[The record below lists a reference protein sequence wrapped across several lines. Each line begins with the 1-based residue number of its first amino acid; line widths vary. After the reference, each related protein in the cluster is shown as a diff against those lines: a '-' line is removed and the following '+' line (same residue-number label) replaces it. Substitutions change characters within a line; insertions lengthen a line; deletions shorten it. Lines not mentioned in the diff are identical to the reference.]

1 MSDRIFL
8 ILPTTTYRASAFL
21 KAARKLDIEV
31 VVGSDRR
38 QALADQTPG
47 KSLAFDFQNPET
59 AVRKIV
65 QFFKADPPK
74 SVLGVDDDSVLLAA
88 MASEALSLPHNTVA
102 SVQATRNKHR
112 MRSITKKAGIP
123 SPGFSLFPI
132 DYDPVSISRS
142 VKFPCVLKP
151 LSLSTSR
158 GVIRANNPDEFES
171 AFKRIA
177 KILSGKKMIVK
188 DGQTDDGLLVE
199 DYIPGAEIALEGML
213 SRDGLRVLALF
224 DKPDPLEGPFFE
236 ETLYI
241 TPSRLAVSLQD
252 KIKDRTAEAA
262 KALGLRDGP
271 IHAELR
277 LNDAGVWIVEIAARS
292 IGGLCSRTL
301 RFGTGMS
308 LEEVILRHA
317 TGSTVA
323 SIERDSA
330 AAGVMMMPIPRK
342 GLLRAVR
349 GLEAA
354 RMVPDIEEISITI
367 PTNQVVE
374 PLPEGSR
381 YLGFIF
387 ARGESPSRVEE
398 ALRES
403 YGRIEVIIE

>member
-1 MSDRIFL
+1 M
-8 ILPTTTYRASAFL
+8 
-21 KAARKLDIEV
+21 
-31 VVGSDRR
+31 GSDRR

-47 KSLAFDFQNPET
+47 KSLVLDFQDPET
-59 AVRKIV
+59 AVREIV
-65 QFFKADPPK
+65 EFFKADPPK
-74 SVLGVDDDSVLLAA
+74 SVLGVDDDSVLLAS
-88 MASEALSLPHNTVA
+88 MASEALSLSHNTVA
-102 SVQATRNKHR
+102 SVLATRNKYR
-112 MRSITKKAGIP
+112 MRSITERAGIP
-123 SPGFSLFPI
+123 SPGFLLFPI
-132 DYDPVSISRS
+132 DSDPASISRS

-158 GVIRANNPDEFES
+158 GVIRANNADEFES

-177 KILSGKKMIVK
+177 GILSDKKTIVK
-188 DGQTDDGLLVE
+188 GGQTDDGLLVE

-241 TPSRLAVSLQD
+241 TPSRLAATLQD

-308 LEEVILRHA
+308 LEEVILRNA
-317 TGSTVA
+317 IGSPAA
-323 SIERDSA
+323 SMERVGA
-330 AAGVMMMPIPRK
+330 AAGVMMMPIPQK
-342 GLLRAVR
+342 GLLRGIK

-367 PTNQVVE
+367 PTNQAVV

-387 ARGESPSRVEE
+387 ARGESPSLVEE